1 MEWLRIENIQSTK
14 GDTSLMEGWVVY
26 HTIDY
31 KHEYLLC
38 VENKSSHIIDKY
50 GIEISRT
57 PNEKGKYGIKL
68 VHTDWNNVI
77 HTIEGVGIGDFKHK
91 SALFK
96 LFEIHINSHKN
107 KQ

>member
-1 MEWLRIENIQSTK
+1 MEQLIIENIQSTK

-26 HTIDY
+26 HTINY
-31 KHEYLLC
+31 GHAYLLC
-38 VENKSSHIIDKY
+38 VENKSSHIGDKY

-57 PNEKGKYGIKL
+57 PNKRGKYGIKL

-77 HTIEGVGIGDFKHK
+77 HTIEGITIGDFKHK

-96 LFEIHINSHKN
+96 LFEIHIDSHIK
-107 KQ
+107 K